1 LWGSSVSGVKGF
13 YATIEMST
21 DGTIARTAQS
31 VNNSITIPLN
41 QIKGD
46 LTVGKAVLG
55 EGVTAGTVIVSIT
68 GNNIDVNTP
77 QTISND
83 VELLIGGTDPGGFK
97 ELFAVSSNYA
107 ESSY

>member
-1 LWGSSVSGVKGF
+1 
-13 YATIEMST
+13 MST
-21 DGTIARTAQS
+21 DGTIARTAQA
-31 VNNSITIPLN
+31 VNNSVTIPLN
-41 QIKGD
+41 QIKGN
-46 LTVGKAVLG
+46 LAVGKAVLG

-68 GNNIDVNTP
+68 GNNIDVDTP

-97 ELFAVSSNYA
+97 ELFAVSSNYS